1 MNKERFLASG
11 LIEQYVLGLTTLEET
26 REVERYAEAH
36 PDVQAE
42 IDALRNAIEQYAAQ
56 YAVPPSQ
63 ELKDKILSGIE
74 AEEQGRLRKTNRN
87 GSNGGRYL
95 LYASVAILL
104 LSVAVGGWSWWRTQS
119 LEKDYNYLAS
129 QYATLVRQC
138 DQLQK
143 QEQRN
148 RQVVAFVNE
157 DATQVVHLTGTDISP
172 EAHVVVY
179 WNEATQSAMLNMV
192 NMPTPPPGKQYQI
205 WADVEGV
212 MINAGLLQTDSND
225 LQPIQVIAD
234 AESLNI
240 TIEPAGGSEHPTV
253 AFLVANGKM

>member
-11 LIEQYVLGLTTLEET
+11 LMEQYVLGLTTPEET
-26 REVERYAEAH
+26 QEVERYAEAY

-63 ELKDKILSGIE
+63 ELKDKILSEIE
-74 AEEQGRLRKTNRN
+74 AEEHKANRN
-87 GSNGGRYL
+87 VNNGGRYL

-104 LSVAVGGWSWWRTQS
+104 LSVAVGGWSWWRNQS

-148 RQVVAFVNE
+148 RQVVAFVND

-192 NMPTPPPGKQYQI
+192 NMPAPPPGKQYQI

-212 MINAGLLQTDSND
+212 MINAGLLQSDPND